1 MWVLGGWITACVN
14 FEPVLNWAADRPNP
28 PVDALP
34 PSMSEGGPCVYPFRP
49 GQAEIQSVVR
59 FALLK
64 GIPGLLCDSFNE
76 WSLLSFKSPISGTSA
91 PVERP
96 RLKLPPA
103 DLPPPDRARSKLAAL
118 RRIVGSP
125 GT

>member
-1 MWVLGGWITACVN
+1 MRVLGGWITACIE
-14 FEPVLNWAADRPNP
+14 FTPVSTWAADRYDP
-28 PVDALP
+28 PVDACP
-34 PSMSEGGPCVYPFRP
+34 TPEIGSGPYAYHTCP
-49 GQAEIQSVVR
+49 GQTEIPSVARITLPKGVR
-59 FALLK
+59 
-64 GIPGLLCDSFNE
+64 GLLYDSFNE